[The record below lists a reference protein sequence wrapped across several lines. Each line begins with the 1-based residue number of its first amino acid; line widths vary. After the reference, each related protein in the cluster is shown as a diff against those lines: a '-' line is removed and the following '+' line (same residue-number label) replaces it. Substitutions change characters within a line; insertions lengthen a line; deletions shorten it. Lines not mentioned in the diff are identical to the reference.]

1 MHGILPGFTSLLPH
15 GCVTLG
21 KALNLSEPALLK
33 DYGDDQVRMCL
44 VCSKNARNGHLL
56 KIFIQVWCTCKNGKL
71 PFWGGGVFCVL
82 EATFRETSF
91 GLLSWPF
98 HQEKNPEQMTSFA
111 SLSRYS
117 KLC

>member
-1 MHGILPGFTSLLPH
+1 MENSLF
-15 GCVTLG
+15 G
-21 KALNLSEPALLK
+21 
-33 DYGDDQVRMCL
+33 
-44 VCSKNARNGHLL
+44 
-56 KIFIQVWCTCKNGKL
+56 
-71 PFWGGGVFCVL
+71 GGGVFCVL